1 MNHFAALDQF
11 KQVGVTSRIDSADPH
26 TLIAM
31 LFTGLLERLAR
42 ARGYLERGQVQEKG
56 EMLSRSIAIVDG
68 LRASVDR
75 SADAELGGRLVAL
88 YDHMEMRLLQAN
100 TSSDPSVVDEIILL
114 ARELK
119 AGWDEIAPVETHRAG

>member
-11 KQVGVTSRIDSADPH
+11 KQVGVTSQVDAADPH
-26 TLIAM
+26 TLVAM
-31 LFTGLLERLAR
+31 LFDGLLERLAR
-42 ARGYLERGQVQEKG
+42 ARGYMERGQVQEKG
-56 EMLSRSIAIVDG
+56 EMLSRSIAIIDG

-75 SADAELGGRLVAL
+75 SAAAELGGRLVAL

-100 TSSDPSVVDEIILL
+100 TASDPSAVDEIIGL

-119 AGWDEIAPVETHRAG
+119 AGWDAIGPLEAHRAG

>member
-75 SADAELGGRLVAL
+75 SADAELAGRLVAL